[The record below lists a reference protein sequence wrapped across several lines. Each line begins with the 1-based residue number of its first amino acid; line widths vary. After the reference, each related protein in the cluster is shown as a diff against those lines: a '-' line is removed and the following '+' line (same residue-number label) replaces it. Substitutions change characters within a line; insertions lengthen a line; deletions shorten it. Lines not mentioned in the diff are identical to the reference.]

1 MKKKFV
7 ELNIIKEIIKS
18 VNIYDI
24 QYILNA

>member
-7 ELNIIKEIIKS
+7 ELNIIEEIIKS